1 MQVRIHKAEGF
12 NLLLMAPTQ
21 NWGGPEQI
29 SSIEGTLNLPH
40 ILILPYSTT
49 RELWGALFY
58 LSPSLTYSSSNCK
71 QLLLPDLWLL
81 YFNGHNKYF
90 EKLSVILKIV
100 LWTFTAKYNTNPSLM
115 LKTLASICDSPHVH
129 HSVGLHP

>member
-1 MQVRIHKAEGF
+1 MQGYVHKTEGS

-21 NWGGPEQI
+21 NWEGPEQI
-29 SSIEGTLNLPH
+29 PAIEGTLNLPH

-49 RELWGALFY
+49 GELWGALFY
-58 LSPSLTYSSSNCK
+58 LSPSPIYSSSNCK
-71 QLLLPDLWLL
+71 QSLLPDLWLL

-100 LWTFTAKYNTNPSLM
+100 LPTFTAKYNTNPSLM
-115 LKTLASICDSPHVH
+115 LKTLASTCDSSHVH